1 VAGDNP
7 LVEVALSTFSLD
19 IAKALIRSIGNRCID
34 YHNLLIS

>member
-7 LVEVALSTFSLD
+7 LVEVSLSSFNLD
-19 IAKALIRSIGNRCID
+19 IAKAQIRSIVNRCID